1 MTLTSTIIS
10 KPASIAGYFAPF
22 EALVYSRQDVT
33 RCKLRTLQ
41 QAETIQIAG
50 PSQNPLRGGMVHPL
64 TLALYQPDIPQ
75 NTGTMLRTC
84 ACLGLAAAIIEPAG
98 FPISDRH
105 FRRSGMDYL
114 DHVPLERHI
123 SWRAFED
130 WRRTNRAQKGGA
142 RLVLLSTKAN
152 LTYTKFAYQ
161 PGDILMVGRES
172 AGVPDEVHAAADERI
187 LIPVQAG
194 LRSLNVAMAAAMVMG
209 EALRQITHTTP

>member
-1 MTLTSTIIS
+1 
-10 KPASIAGYFAPF
+10 
-22 EALVYSRQDVT
+22 
-33 RCKLRTLQ
+33 
-41 QAETIQIAG
+41 
-50 PSQNPLRGGMVHPL
+50 MVHPL